1 MKAEVVPSLSVVIP
15 TLGRPSLLRTL
26 ESLARQRAPERLEII
41 VVGAI
46 AGTDLARAIDGFA
59 GRGLQVRHL
68 PLSFPQGDSSRK
80 KNAGWQAARAEIVAF
95 LDDDVAALPDWA
107 DRILAPFRDASVR
120 IVSGPGLVPDDARG
134 FARWGGLALSS
145 AAAGYVS
152 ERYRG
157 GSPTPRA
164 APWSRIIGCNMAWRR
179 AALEAVGGFD
189 PAFWPGEEMIAAW
202 RAAGAGAAAG
212 ALMAHPGAAVF
223 HEPRATVGSF
233 WRQVVGYGATRLRLI
248 RAGTAVEWPTL
259 LPAAALPVAAALLAL
274 ATRFRWAAGVWAAG
288 AVGYGVF
295 ALAAAA
301 GVVRR
306 TGRPRDWAVVMAIPL
321 MHLAYGW
328 GFWRELLRP
337 GRDLGA
343 AGRAA
348 RPRPNAA
355 KRGG

>member
-1 MKAEVVPSLSVVIP
+1 MKADAAPVLSVVIP
-15 TLGRPSLLRTL
+15 TLGRPSLRRTL
-26 ESLARQRAPERLEII
+26 DSLARQRAADRLEII
-41 VVGAI
+41 VVGAG
-46 AGTDLARAIDGFA
+46 ADQALARTIAEFA
-59 GRGLQVRHL
+59 ERRPVVRLL
-68 PLSFPQGDSSRK
+68 PLSFSQGDSSRK

-95 LDDDVAALPDWA
+95 LDDDVVAPPDWA
-107 DRILAPFRDASVR
+107 DRILEPFRDVSVR
-120 IVSGPGLVPDDARG
+120 IVSGPGLTPDDARG

-157 GSPTPRA
+157 GASSPRT

-202 RAAGAGAAAG
+202 RAAGTAPD
-212 ALMAHPGAAVF
+212 ALVVHPGAGVY
-223 HEPRATVGSF
+223 HEPRGTAGAF

-259 LPAAALPVAAALLAL
+259 LPAAAL
-274 ATRFRWAAGVWAAG
+274 
-288 AVGYGVF
+288 
-295 ALAAAA
+295 ALAAALTA
-301 GVVRR
+301 LATQFRWASVALAAGIAGYGLFAFVAALGVARHTGQPWDWGVV
-306 TGRPRDWAVVMAIPL
+306 VAIPL

-328 GFWRELLRP
+328 GFWREWLRP

-343 AGRAA
+343 AFH
-348 RPRPNAA
+348 PRS
-355 KRGG
+355 RESSDEDS